1 METFSFFT
9 SGVQSKK
16 PSQSASIEDFH
27 RQLTTN
33 PAWELKIEEWRNLPT
48 KEKGL
53 AKPKLPAV
61 SPSVLIPKNINRAGL
76 RDGNFEHTHLIQAD
90 FDASDDFD
98 TLSEH
103 LKSDIHV
110 RLCFRSPSAKV
121 KAFIRVAPVK
131 SITDHSSAFQA
142 VTDYCIQQG
151 YGEIDQ
157 AVSNVSAL
165 CFISHDPT
173 AILKDAEPLPWTL
186 KPSEPEPTPVSTP
199 IEYQGEFVGL
209 ADWLAKNNVKVT
221 GERKREGDSDALII
235 ECPWADEHTSHTQ
248 FGTAVF
254 EKDGKWAFHC
264 FHDHCSDRGWA
275 DFRSKVAPLR
285 KKHVL
290 IPAGI
295 SAPSGKWQ
303 DHQPSLDNAFKSPHQ
318 ITLIRS
324 DTGTG
329 KDYAKATYI
338 MDTPP
343 DAEKFVEMVPRVVL
357 AEEKITSL
365 LERAATDREIY
376 LWKGVATGWN
386 RHKYLPWHERK
397 EALGEPD
404 GIMCIQAGKYSAL
417 WRKGINPQ
425 RAICPSCPSLHI
437 CNQVGYRS
445 QTMKAQESDY
455 LLSAQDGLLFDPGLK
470 GFAKRIIGDS
480 KLQKTAIV
488 DEIRAHEL
496 FTEYS
501 IELKDLQRI
510 NDEWQGTSAGAWATS
525 IIGHLTTSQAP
536 DFERI
541 KESVLN
547 LSEMERRL
555 IIQAFS
561 KVRVHGQVLNR
572 ESDKMWIDDVLKASG
587 KFYPKFNPGGVAI
600 SIAVSK
606 KAAEELNDEGIH
618 AIFTPHAVDKILLLD
633 YHQAIAY
640 KFFQIPDRD
649 DDKSISVIQ
658 STFPR
663 LYSEFWTPLHQ
674 LESLFNHYPRTEDTP
689 IRYQGESVS
698 FDLPPTLHPSIDKFV
713 MMSATAE
720 TSIIR
725 DKVFADK
732 NVKVIDPGYTQ
743 WAEGNA
749 VYQVK
754 SGKYPRK
761 SVMDSDH
768 EIVGFGRKALDILI
782 AEADAHP
789 DKRYAAITYK
799 VITEKYAEEL
809 PDNVDFAH
817 YGAIEGENDRFQ
829 DVDSFWVLFDPRLP
843 PHEVIRRAQM
853 FSGKDEKPL
862 CYEYDEDSAIYTD
875 PRLKL
880 ISDRASEGELIQAI
894 GRARLVRRTGVE
906 VIIMCGRDIPGIS
919 ARRETV
925 LFDLSD
931 LATAGSIANLSNTVS
946 ATREQEAD
954 SLPIASKMIRDG
966 HTHQEVQDK
975 LGLSRREIDAI
986 REELGMPSGAEKK
999 AAAVNVREQAR
1010 EMREKGFSI
1019 RKIATQLNVS
1029 TATIKRY
1036 LKGK

>member
-16 PSQSASIEDFH
+16 PSQSANIEDFH
-27 RQLTTN
+27 RQLGN
-33 PAWELKIEEWRNLPT
+33 SAGWKFQIETWR
-48 KEKGL
+48 
-53 AKPKLPAV
+53 KLPNEQKGIEKPRLPAI
-61 SPSVLIPKNINRAGL
+61 SPSVLIPENIRRAGL
-76 RDGNFEHTHLIQAD
+76 KDGNFEHTHLIQAD
-90 FDASDDFD
+90 FDAADDFNA
-98 TLSEH
+98 LSEH

-121 KAFIRVAPVK
+121 KAFIRVAPVQ

-157 AVSNVSAL
+157 IVAPVNSL

-186 KPSEPEPTPVSTP
+186 KPSEPTPASTT

-235 ECPWADEHTSHTQ
+235 ECPWADEHTLHTQ

-264 FHDHCSDRGWA
+264 FHDHCSDHGWA
-275 DFRSKVAPLR
+275 DFRSKVAPIR

-290 IPAGI
+290 IPADI

-329 KDYAKATYI
+329 KDYAKVSYI
-338 MDTPP
+338 IDTPP
-343 DAEKFVEMVPRVVL
+343 DSGKFVEMVPRVL
-357 AEEKITSL
+357 LGQEKITSL
-365 LERAATDREIY
+365 LERATTDREIY

-397 EALGEPD
+397 EALGDPD

-425 RAICPSCPSLHI
+425 RQLCPSCPSLSI

-445 QTMKAQESDY
+445 QTRKAEESDY
-455 LLSAQDGLLFDPGLK
+455 LISAQDGLLFDPGLK
-470 GFAKRIIGDS
+470 GFAKRIIG
-480 KLQKTAIV
+480 KAKRQKTAIV
-488 DEIRAHEL
+488 DEVRAHEL
-496 FTEYS
+496 FSEC
-501 IELKDLQRI
+501 ELPKNALQFIGNTWSGTPAGQFAIDMI
-510 NDEWQGTSAGAWATS
+510 NALE
-525 IIGHLTTSQAP
+525 HSQTP
-536 DFERI
+536 SLDFVKKR
-541 KESVLN
+541 VLN
-547 LSEMERRL
+547 LSEMERRQ

-561 KVRVHGQVLNR
+561 KVRVHGQALNR

-618 AIFTPHAVDKILLLD
+618 TIFTPHAVDKILLLD
-633 YHQAIAY
+633 YHQAIAF
-640 KFFQIPDRD
+640 KFYEIPDRD
-649 DDKSISVIQ
+649 DDKCLNQIDTQ
-658 STFPR
+658 FPR

-674 LESLFNHYPRTEDTP
+674 LESLFKQYPRIQDTP
-689 IRYQGESVS
+689 ISYRGGVLTFY
-698 FDLPPTLHPSIDKFV
+698 LPPVPHPEIDKFV

-725 DKVFADK
+725 DKIFADK

-761 SVMDSDH
+761 SVLSADG
-768 EIVGFGRKALDILI
+768 ELVGFGRKALDALI
-782 AEADAHP
+782 AEASERD
-789 DKRYAAITYK
+789 DESFTLITYK
-799 VITEKYAEEL
+799 SVEDNYADEL
-809 PDNVDFAH
+809 PANVQVAH
-817 YGAIEGENDRFQ
+817 YGAIEGENERFQ
-829 DVDSFWVLFDPRLP
+829 DTDSFWIMFDPRLP
-843 PHEVIRRAQM
+843 PYEVIRRAQM
-853 FSGKDEKPL
+853 FFGKDEKPL

-906 VIIMCGRDIPGIS
+906 VVIMCGRDIPGIS

-966 HTHQEVQDK
+966 HTHQEVQDQ